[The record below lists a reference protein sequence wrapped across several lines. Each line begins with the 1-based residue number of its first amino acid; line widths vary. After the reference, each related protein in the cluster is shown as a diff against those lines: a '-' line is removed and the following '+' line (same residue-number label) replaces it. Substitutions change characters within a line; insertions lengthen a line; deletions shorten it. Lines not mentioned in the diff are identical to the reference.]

1 MTSKLEK
8 SKKICD
14 EEKISFIVYMIIF
27 PFVQLIICILGV
39 AYISYFESGFHR
51 KITDH
56 HFATGPTSHQKSPD
70 HHFQY
75 RNKIYWAY
83 SAWLDSGANPFWN
96 FCVGVCVGDLSE
108 KIYTEDCAMYLYN
121 WQKNTERLAIR
132 LDLFRQTDFEQTL
145 NHKINSLFLIQLTD
159 KPKIRIPVNQSVIQ
173 SKEV

>member
-56 HFATGPTSHQKSPD
+56 HPTSDPKSPD
-70 HHFQY
+70 HQFQF
-75 RNKIYWAY
+75 RNKYY
-83 SAWLDSGANPFWN
+83 
-96 FCVGVCVGDLSE
+96 
-108 KIYTEDCAMYLYN
+108 
-121 WQKNTERLAIR
+121 
-132 LDLFRQTDFEQTL
+132 
-145 NHKINSLFLIQLTD
+145 
-159 KPKIRIPVNQSVIQ
+159 
-173 SKEV
+173 